1 LNRSVRGVLASL
13 AIGALVV
20 GCSSSATT
28 APSQASSPAP
38 SVAPATSPAAS
49 ATPTAAPSATPAKQ
63 SITLSLLA
71 SQDWIRPAEQDLAK
85 KFEAQTGIHI
95 DYQIIPSANYFQVL
109 NTKLNSG
116 EGPDIF
122 MGQSGVSDLKVTLN
136 VEVNAVDLSGEEWVT
151 REDPGALAQTTLN
164 GKVYGQ
170 EIWDYAGGEWVIV
183 YNKDIFQKVGITS
196 VPATFNDL
204 VAASDKIKA
213 AGYTPIFEPISD
225 GWHHVLW
232 FPEAGPRFEELEP
245 GLAAKLNANQ
255 ATFAGDQNIV
265 TAMTQINTLYQKGYF
280 GSNALSAKEADT
292 NKLMASGK
300 YAMTV
305 TQLSRPAGIHADFPN
320 VPESTFG
327 YFAKP
332 ILDNQ
337 LQPLNAAAPTKFVW
351 SKGSHI
357 AEAKQFLA
365 FLAQPENLQ
374 YLVDNEPRFLGVD
387 FSGVKGKWSA
397 EQQAFLTKYPA
408 KTGVYQTAVNYVN
421 PQWMDIGKDMV
432 AMFTG
437 KETPAQVLTNIDN
450 RRKQEATAAKDPAWS
465 K

>member
-1 LNRSVRGVLASL
+1 MYRSVRGVLALL
-13 AIGALVV
+13 ATGALLV
-20 GCSSSATT
+20 GCSSSATP
-28 APSQASSPAP
+28 APSQAPTPAP
-38 SVAPATSPAAS
+38 SVAPAASSAAPAAS
-49 ATPTAAPSATPAKQ
+49 SAAPSATPAKQ
-63 SITLSLLA
+63 SLTLSLLA

-122 MGQSGVSDLKVTLN
+122 MGQSGVSDLKVTYN
-136 VEVNAVDLSGEEWVT
+136 VEANAVDLSSEEWVT
-151 REDPGALAQTTLN
+151 REDPGAVAQATLN
-164 GKVYGQ
+164 GKVWGQ
-170 EIWDYAGGEWVIV
+170 EIWDYTGGEWVMV

-196 VPATFNDL
+196 VPATFDEL
-204 VAASDKIKA
+204 VTACETIKA

-232 FPEAGPRFEELEP
+232 FPEAGPQFEELEP

-265 TAMTQINTLYQKGYF
+265 TALTQINTLYQKGCF
-280 GSNALSAKEADT
+280 GSSAMSAKEADT
-292 NKLMASGK
+292 NKVMASGK

-305 TQLSRPAGIHADFPN
+305 TQLSRPAGIHTDFPN

-332 ILDNQ
+332 IVDNQ
-337 LQPLNAAAPTKFVW
+337 LQPLNAAGPTKFIW

-365 FLAQPENLQ
+365 FLAQPDSLQ
-374 YLVDNEPRFLGVD
+374 YLVDNEPRFLGVN
-387 FSGVKGKWSA
+387 FSGINGKWSA
-397 EQQAFLTKYPA
+397 EQQAFLTTYPA
-408 KTGVYQTAVNYVN
+408 KTSVYQTAVNYVN

-437 KETPAQVLTNIDN
+437 KETPLQVAQSVDK
-450 RRKQEATAAKDPAWS
+450 RRTQEATAAKDPAWPQ
-465 K
+465 